1 MQRFC
6 RSHFLNKWY
15 MAKRNILWG
24 DLILIIICNIQST
37 LKAPYFRPPSN
48 HINVLSVDIKNWDK
62 HQICIKSKFK
72 NIHCV
77 NLAFYK

>member
-1 MQRFC
+1 MNLNRFV
-6 RSHFLNKWY
+6 FAVEI
-15 MAKRNILWG
+15 AKVAA
-24 DLILIIICNIQST
+24 
-37 LKAPYFRPPSN
+37 APRLSSGVESRY
-48 HINVLSVDIKNWDK
+48 VLSVDIKNWDK